1 MSGHPFFLF
10 SASKHS
16 IWKSTKNVSVEF
28 SRQIDHPV
36 FEFYQ
41 HSHCYKMWWIL
52 NTVWWR
58 WAVGNLAFFL
68 GRIGKAWYQWSCLR
82 HMLFICLAIFGY
94 TEILAISER
103 DMKQGK
109 ETKRHSQDKRRY
121 VVGKK
126 EAIFLLIFLR
136 GGMNIV

>member
-1 MSGHPFFLF
+1 
-10 SASKHS
+10 
-16 IWKSTKNVSVEF
+16 
-28 SRQIDHPV
+28 
-36 FEFYQ
+36 
-41 HSHCYKMWWIL
+41 
-52 NTVWWR
+52 
-58 WAVGNLAFFL
+58 
-68 GRIGKAWYQWSCLR
+68 
-82 HMLFICLAIFGY
+82 MLFICLAIFGY
-94 TEILAISER
+94 TDILAISER